1 LSEKLFGN
9 VIEMLK
15 SNSEFFQI
23 FESLEQ

>member
-15 SNSEFFQI
+15 SNPEFFQI
-23 FESLEQ
+23 FESSEQ